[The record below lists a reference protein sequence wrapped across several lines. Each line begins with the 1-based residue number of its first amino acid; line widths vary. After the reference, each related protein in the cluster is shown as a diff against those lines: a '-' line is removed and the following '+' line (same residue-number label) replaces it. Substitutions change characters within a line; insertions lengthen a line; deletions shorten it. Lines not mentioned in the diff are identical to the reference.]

1 MGGKTTLTKFMG
13 ARLDTASL
21 RAPRDRRP
29 GPNVHTVRCAG
40 DIKTQR
46 GRDTMGMFYL
56 DMRGV
61 PLNFI
66 IF

>member
-13 ARLDTASL
+13 ARLDSIIAH
-21 RAPRDRRP
+21 RAIVGLAPTSIPYNER
-29 GPNVHTVRCAG
+29 
-40 DIKTQR
+40 DIKTQAYR